1 MLMMNISVKSV
12 HFHADAKLV
21 DYVQQKLE
29 RLNRY
34 FDRTVEAEVH
44 LKLQDIGS
52 QVHEKIAEVKIHVP
66 GGWMIDKRSGKTFEA
81 AITASADAL
90 KRQLIRHKERT
101 GERRSEFKEERFS
114 PREDVE

>member
-1 MLMMNISVKSV
+1 MMNISVKSV

-34 FDRTVEAEVH
+34 FDRAVEAEVH
-44 LKLQDIGS
+44 LKLQDTGS

-66 GGWMIDKRSGKTFEA
+66 GGWMMDKRSGKTFEA

-90 KRQLIRHKERT
+90 KRQLTRHKERT
-101 GERRSEFKEERFS
+101 GDHRSYFKEERFS